1 MEKEKSFKVLKRSG
15 EEVGFS
21 FDKLRA
27 SLRHTGAEHEL
38 ISTIVDTVSDELYAG
53 ITTEEIYNR
62 AYAMLKKNRSVYA
75 SKYKLKKAIYELG
88 PTGFPF
94 EKFIG
99 NILKYSGYECTIGAI
114 VEGACVDHEVDVLAY
129 KNNSVYMVECKFHS
143 DPSNKCDVKIPLY
156 INSRYK
162 DIQRKWNSNNTK
174 RLKEGW
180 VVTNTR
186 FTKDAIQYGECAG
199 LYLMSWDYPA
209 ANSLKERINRL
220 GLHPVTCSTLLSRRE
235 KDFLLEHGIVLCRDL
250 ITQEFMLD
258 HMGVSDERKDRIIS
272 DMKQLCN

>member
-88 PTGFPF
+88 STGFPF

-129 KNNSVYMVECKFHS
+129 KNNSGF
-143 DPSNKCDVKIPLY
+143 L
-156 INSRYK
+156 
-162 DIQRKWNSNNTK
+162 
-174 RLKEGW
+174 EG
-180 VVTNTR
+180 T
-186 FTKDAIQYGECAG
+186 
-199 LYLMSWDYPA
+199 
-209 ANSLKERINRL
+209 
-220 GLHPVTCSTLLSRRE
+220 
-235 KDFLLEHGIVLCRDL
+235 
-250 ITQEFMLD
+250 ML
-258 HMGVSDERKDRIIS
+258 
-272 DMKQLCN
+272 